1 MTEYVF
7 IALFFTTLAVA
18 VPKSLVKAGKIQ
30 AANYYPALLS
40 RSELG
45 EYFVLFA
52 LGVIFAVAE
61 NYCKGAGV
69 IAFEAAVTLLMI
81 YYSVGAKRM
90 RVKFRF
96 TARATRFYLLYFAFQ
111 TAVGAAVFA
120 FESTAAAIAY
130 CAFAL
135 AFSGLVTDAAALAAL
150 PFEKANNARYLKK
163 YSEKFARLNCIRV
176 AVTGSY
182 GKTGVKNMLKTV
194 LEGHY
199 TVLVT
204 AGNMNTPFGIVKS
217 LESYRGEQVF
227 VAEFGARRKGDIDEL
242 VRLLKPDY
250 GIITGVCEQH
260 LETFG
265 SIERVAAEKARLGE
279 ALEDPARLVLNGA
292 NEYTMKMAKRFP
304 SALTAGAEGDVRA
317 EKVTETEK
325 GLRFFLTFKGEKRFV
340 EFPLHGKY
348 NAYNAAMAAATAL
361 KLGVPLKD
369 IAARLKLIRP
379 VPHRFEVKREGEIT
393 VIDDGYNSN
402 IEGALSS
409 AESLKAFSGRK
420 IVVAQGI
427 TELGKA
433 KKRINARFADALAEA
448 ADMVVLVG
456 ENAGIIKKELG
467 KRAFNGKI
475 IRLRHFSEV
484 EKTLAALLESG
495 DVVWFQ
501 NDIP

>member
-1 MTEYVF
+1 MTELAAREHLTALTPVLEGALREADVTLRDIDA
-7 IALFFTTLAVA
+7 IAVTQGPGL
-18 VPKSLVKAGKIQ
+18 I
-30 AANYYPALLS
+30 PALLVGLS
-40 RSELG
+40 
-45 EYFVLFA
+45 FA
-52 LGVIFAVAE
+52 KGLAMGNGIPYVGVNHFIGHI
-61 NYCKGAGV
+61 YGA
-69 IAFEAAVTLLMI
+69 FLD
-81 YYSVGAKRM
+81 GA
-90 RVKFRF
+90 
-96 TARATRFYLLYFAFQ
+96 
-111 TAVGAAVFA
+111 
-120 FESTAAAIAY
+120 
-130 CAFAL
+130 
-135 AFSGLVTDAAALAAL
+135 
-150 PFEKANNARYLKK
+150 
-163 YSEKFARLNCIRV
+163 
-176 AVTGSY
+176 
-182 GKTGVKNMLKTV
+182 
-194 LEGHY
+194 H
-199 TVLVT
+199 
-204 AGNMNTPFGIVKS
+204 
-217 LESYRGEQVF
+217 
-227 VAEFGARRKGDIDEL
+227 
-242 VRLLKPDY
+242 
-250 GIITGVCEQH
+250 
-260 LETFG
+260 
-265 SIERVAAEKARLGE
+265 E

-325 GLRFFLTFKGEKRFV
+325 GLRFFLTFKGERRFV

>member
-1 MTEYVF
+1 M
-7 IALFFTTLAVA
+7 
-18 VPKSLVKAGKIQ
+18 
-30 AANYYPALLS
+30 
-40 RSELG
+40 
-45 EYFVLFA
+45 
-52 LGVIFAVAE
+52 
-61 NYCKGAGV
+61 
-69 IAFEAAVTLLMI
+69 
-81 YYSVGAKRM
+81 
-90 RVKFRF
+90 
-96 TARATRFYLLYFAFQ
+96 
-111 TAVGAAVFA
+111 
-120 FESTAAAIAY
+120 
-130 CAFAL
+130 
-135 AFSGLVTDAAALAAL
+135 
-150 PFEKANNARYLKK
+150 
-163 YSEKFARLNCIRV
+163 
-176 AVTGSY
+176 
-182 GKTGVKNMLKTV
+182 
-194 LEGHY
+194 
-199 TVLVT
+199 
-204 AGNMNTPFGIVKS
+204 
-217 LESYRGEQVF
+217 
-227 VAEFGARRKGDIDEL
+227 
-242 VRLLKPDY
+242 
-250 GIITGVCEQH
+250 
-260 LETFG
+260 
-265 SIERVAAEKARLGE
+265 
-279 ALEDPARLVLNGA
+279 
-292 NEYTMKMAKRFP
+292 
-304 SALTAGAEGDVRA
+304 
-317 EKVTETEK
+317 
-325 GLRFFLTFKGEKRFV
+325 
-340 EFPLHGKY
+340 HGKY
-348 NAYNAAMAAATAL
+348 NAYNPPMAAATAL